1 MGQKSSHWA
10 VANHVVVE
18 FSQKVYTH
26 RCGCTGLTSLEH
38 LQRKQQQDPL
48 SIAALA
54 TENTEVEEGIRVQIP
69 VDVAVEEPR
78 ARVVGLEADGDLIIC
93 VASANAYNVAHH
105 RVDPVVRRAVRAMDY
120 VECMLVGAV

>member
-1 MGQKSSHWA
+1 M
-10 VANHVVVE
+10 
-18 FSQKVYTH
+18 
-26 RCGCTGLTSLEH
+26 
-38 LQRKQQQDPL
+38 

-78 ARVVGLEADGDLIIC
+78 AGVVGLEADGDLIIC

-105 RVDPVVRRAVRAMDY
+105 RVDPVVRCAVRATDY